1 MKKTVSILILAM
13 FLAGCNSM
21 GNISVPF
28 MHAKPDYNAL
38 NADALREVA
47 TQIENAVNA
56 GNREAVIEGKDTIVV
71 SGDTVKQAI
80 HTRAARAQ
88 LVNEYLESGL
98 VKEQPNS
105 LIAIVK
111 SGEYKKISTKD
122 RDRVALVVMSEN
134 GDRWALYEG
143 IVKDS
148 HLKGGARAAVQDI
161 FYKVRT
167 EKK

>member
-1 MKKTVSILILAM
+1 MKKTVCVLILAV
-13 FLAGCNSM
+13 FLAGCSSM
-21 GNISVPF
+21 SKISVPF
-28 MHAKPDYNAL
+28 MHARPDYNAL
-38 NADALREVA
+38 NADALRDVA
-47 TQIENAVNA
+47 AQIENAVKT
-56 GNREAVIEGKDTIVV
+56 GNRDAVIEGKDTIVV
-71 SGDTVKQAI
+71 SGETVKQAI
-80 HTRAARAQ
+80 HTRIARAQ

-98 VKEQPNS
+98 VKEQSNS

-111 SGEYKKISTKD
+111 SNEYKKISSKD

-167 EKK
+167 GEK